1 MTRQQEIV
9 REFLELKASIES
21 LEFDNIADVWCI
33 LSYESEDEM
42 ELDVVDTEEDSIVSV
57 YVKRTEDGG
66 CEVSPNNIMVRK
78 EDGTGECIDLYAT
91 MKELK
96 SLERKRDVIS
106 HLEDYFDI
114 VKKDSIQGIR
124 EILEPNEYE
133 VFRDEEYEDFYDKCD
148 RAHVDNKE
156 VYEVSYNGVEDEDG
170 LVHYFDD
177 MQGYEVLQAYRCL
190 VQLRE
195 WQESGCITTY

>member
-9 REFLELKASIES
+9 REFLELKASIEC
-21 LEFDNIADVWCI
+21 LEFDKLEDVWCI
-33 LSYESEDEM
+33 ICYESEGVVR
-42 ELDVVDTEEDSIVSV
+42 LDVEDSETYAILALNVT
-57 YVKRTEDGG
+57 RTEDGG
-66 CEVSPNNIMVRK
+66 CEVSPYNIAAIS
-78 EDGTGECIDLYAT
+78 EEGGECSLDLYDA

-106 HLEDYFDI
+106 HLKDYFDI